1 MEISSGM
8 EFWVN
13 DKGRVRLFTIA
24 ESNKSKAQALLRDRL
39 PGVEFTT
46 WQPLPSGVI
55 MMLKC
60 TPEMFLNG
68 RPTPA
73 IVCAADR

>member
-1 MEISSGM
+1 METSGGM

-24 ESNKSKAQALLRDRL
+24 ETNKNKAQALLRERL
-39 PGVEFTT
+39 RGVEFTT

-55 MMLKC
+55 TMLK
-60 TPEMFLNG
+60 LH
-68 RPTPA
+68 
-73 IVCAADR
+73 ADEIIEWSPQTRQ

>member
-1 MEISSGM
+1 METSGGV

-13 DKGRVRLFTIA
+13 DKGRVRLFTVA
-24 ESNKSKAQALLRDRL
+24 ETNKIKAQALLCERL

-55 MMLKC
+55 TMLKMR
-60 TPEMFLNG
+60 TGEVLEWSSHG
-68 RPTPA
+68 R
-73 IVCAADR
+73 

>member
-1 MEISSGM
+1 METSSGM

-13 DKGRVRLFTIA
+13 HKGRVRLFTIA

-46 WQPLPSGVI
+46 WQPVPSGVI
-55 MMLKC
+55 TMLKMH
-60 TPEMFLNG
+60 TGEILEWSSHA
-68 RPTPA
+68 RQ
-73 IVCAADR
+73 

>member
-1 MEISSGM
+1 METSGGM

-24 ESNKSKAQALLRDRL
+24 ESNKSKAQALLRERL
-39 PGVEFTT
+39 PGIEFTT

-55 MMLKC
+55 TMLKMR
-60 TPEMFLNG
+60 TGEIIEWSHHA
-68 RPTPA
+68 RQ
-73 IVCAADR
+73 

>member
-1 MEISSGM
+1 METTGGT

-24 ESNKSKAQALLRDRL
+24 ESDKNKAQLLLRQRL

-46 WQPLPSGVI
+46 WQPLPSGVVT
-55 MMLKC
+55 MLKMHPSEIFEWW
-60 TPEMFLNG
+60 T
-68 RPTPA
+68 R
-73 IVCAADR
+73 